1 MGGRLHDIAA
11 SLIFIVLYS
20 LSFGMVLFAISIG
33 LVITMGLMRMVNMAH
48 GFFAALGA
56 YVTVWLMFQEGAPM
70 WLSVVAACVVV
81 ILLSVLIERLLIRR
95 LYTAAQ
101 LDQVLLTIGLAFLG
115 VAFLNLLFG
124 PDPQPSALPPSL
136 AANIDLGIRTIQTY
150 RLFVVVLGAC
160 LMLGLWW
167 LFDKTDFGARIRA
180 AVDNRRMAEA
190 VGIDVDRLFAVTFV
204 IGCCLAA
211 LGGAVGYAMLPPE
224 PMYPFKY
231 LVIIL
236 IVVALT
242 GFGNIKSG
250 AFIAAAVG
258 LVDTAGRFLAP
269 TYGSFCVYFFLIG
282 MMVWQNIRTAEP

>member
-1 MGGRLHDIAA
+1 LSDFAA
-11 SLIFIVLYS
+11 SLIFIVLYG

-33 LVITMGLMRMVNMAH
+33 LVITMGLMRVLNMAH

-56 YVTVWLMFQEGAPM
+56 YVTVWLMFQQGAPL
-70 WLSVVAACVVV
+70 WLSVVVACVVV
-81 ILLSVLIERLLIRR
+81 TLLSILIERTFFRR
-95 LYTAAQ
+95 LYTAGQ

-115 VAFLNLLFG
+115 AAFLNLLFG
-124 PDPQPSALPPSL
+124 PDPQPSTLPSSL
-136 AANIDLGIRTIQTY
+136 AANVDLGIRTIQLY
-150 RLFVVVLGAC
+150 RLFIVVLGAC

-167 LFDKTDFGARIRA
+167 LFDKTDFGARVRA

-190 VGIDVDRLFAVTFV
+190 VGIDVDRLFAITFAL
-204 IGCCLAA
+204 GCCLAA

-250 AFIAAAVG
+250 AFIAASVG
-258 LVDTAGRFLAP
+258 IVDTGARFLAP
-269 TYGSFCVYFFLIG
+269 TYGSFVIYVFLIG
-282 MMVWQNIRTAEP
+282 MMVSRHLRMAEP

>member
-1 MGGRLHDIAA
+1 
-11 SLIFIVLYS
+11 
-20 LSFGMVLFAISIG
+20 
-33 LVITMGLMRMVNMAH
+33 
-48 GFFAALGA
+48 
-56 YVTVWLMFQEGAPM
+56 M
-70 WLSVVAACVVV
+70 WLSVVAACIVVT
-81 ILLSVLIERLLIRR
+81 LLSILIERILIRR

-115 VAFLNLLFG
+115 AAFLNLLFG
-124 PDPQPSALPPSL
+124 PDPQPSALPPAL
-136 AANIDLGIRTIQTY
+136 AANVDLGIRTIQTY
-150 RLFVVVLGAC
+150 RLFVVVLGAG

-190 VGIDVDRLFAVTFV
+190 VGIDVDRLFTVTFA

-269 TYGSFCVYFFLIG
+269 TYGGFIVYVFLIG
-282 MMVWQNIRTAEP
+282 MMVWQNMRTAEP

>member
-1 MGGRLHDIAA
+1 LSDFAA
-11 SLIFIVLYS
+11 SLIFIVLYG

-33 LVITMGLMRMVNMAH
+33 LVITMGLMRVLNMAH

-56 YVTVWLMFQEGAPM
+56 YVTVWLMFQQGAPL
-70 WLSVVAACVVV
+70 WLSVVVACVVV
-81 ILLSVLIERLLIRR
+81 TLLSILIERTFFRH

-115 VAFLNLLFG
+115 AAFLNLLFG
-124 PDPQPSALPPSL
+124 PNPQPSTLPSSL
-136 AANIDLGIRTIQTY
+136 AANVDLGISTVQLY
-150 RLFVVVLGAC
+150 RLFIVVLGAC

-167 LFDKTDFGARIRA
+167 LFDKTDFGARVRA

-190 VGIDVDRLFAVTFV
+190 VGIDVDRLFAITFAL
-204 IGCCLAA
+204 GCCLAA

-250 AFIAAAVG
+250 AFIAASVG
-258 LVDTAGRFLAP
+258 IVDTGARFLAP
-269 TYGSFCVYFFLIG
+269 TYGSFVIYVFLIG
-282 MMVWQNIRTAEP
+282 MMVSRHLRMDEP

>member
-1 MGGRLHDIAA
+1 MNDFAA
-11 SLIFIVLYS
+11 SLIFIVLYG
-20 LSFGMVLFAISIG
+20 LSFGMVLFAVSIG
-33 LVITMGLMRMVNMAH
+33 LVITMGLMRVVNMAH

-56 YVTVWLMFQEGAPM
+56 YVTVWMMFRQGAPL
-70 WLSVVAACVVV
+70 WLAVVAACIVVT
-81 ILLSVLIERLLIRR
+81 LLSVVIERTLIRR
-95 LYTAAQ
+95 LYSAAQ

-115 VAFLNLLFG
+115 AALLNLLFG

-136 AANIDLGIRTIQTY
+136 AANVDLGIRTIQLY
-150 RLFVVVLGAC
+150 RLFVVALGAC

-167 LFDKTDFGARIRA
+167 LFDKTDFGARVRA

-190 VGIDVDRLFAVTFV
+190 VGIDVDRLFMITFA

-258 LVDTAGRFLAP
+258 IVDTGARFLAP
-269 TYGSFCVYFFLIG
+269 TYGSFVVYVFLIG
-282 MMVWQNIRTAEP
+282 MMVSQHLRRADP

>member
-1 MGGRLHDIAA
+1 LSDFAA
-11 SLIFIVLYS
+11 SLIFIVLYG

-33 LVITMGLMRMVNMAH
+33 LVITMGLMRVLNMAH

-56 YVTVWLMFQEGAPM
+56 YVTVWLMFQQGAPL
-70 WLSVVAACVVV
+70 WLSVVVACVVV
-81 ILLSVLIERLLIRR
+81 TLLSILIERTFFRH

-115 VAFLNLLFG
+115 AAFLNLLFG
-124 PDPQPSALPPSL
+124 PNPQPSTLPSSL
-136 AANIDLGIRTIQTY
+136 AANVDLGIRTVQLY
-150 RLFVVVLGAC
+150 RLFIVVLGAC

-167 LFDKTDFGARIRA
+167 LFDKTDFGARVRA

-190 VGIDVDRLFAVTFV
+190 VGIDVDRLFAITFAL
-204 IGCCLAA
+204 GCCLAA

-250 AFIAAAVG
+250 AFIAASVG
-258 LVDTAGRFLAP
+258 IVDTGARFLAP
-269 TYGSFCVYFFLIG
+269 TYGSFVIYVFLIG
-282 MMVWQNIRTAEP
+282 MMVSRHLRMAEP